1 MSIFK
6 LFGESKNNLEFKFKE
21 PEDKAV
27 FTCSHVIQDKEPV
40 LYVVHDYEGDW
51 QFLCGRDNHSE
62 ENPKIISILQV
73 TEIDQSLNDL
83 FEMPKGI
90 GAERKALGG
99 KWTPFKI
106 ATE

>member
-6 LFGESKNNLEFKFKE
+6 LFGQKKSNSEFKFNE
-21 PEDKAV
+21 PENKAV

-40 LYVVHDYEGDW
+40 LYVEHDYEGDW
-51 QFLCGRDNHSE
+51 QFLCGQDNHSE
-62 ENPKIISILQV
+62 ENAKVISIKQA

-83 FEMPKGI
+83 FEMPKGV
-90 GAERKALGG
+90 GAERKALGE